1 LSHKEIPKC
10 LLSILIQQGEEHNM
24 LIKCVK
30 ILSLFDKI
38 DRGLKTDYLTVGK
51 EYIVL
56 VVYFEKNTLS
66 FQIEDDRGSLTIF
79 EANQFEI
86 ISNYIPTNWEVNFDI
101 YSNGSYYFDLSP
113 KAWNNYYK
121 KYEEYPNYF
130 YDKII
135 EVDTP
140 FEDWRGHPGMPEVV
154 EIYFQEKDIIY
165 NEEEKYCLM
174 K

>member
-1 LSHKEIPKC
+1 
-10 LLSILIQQGEEHNM
+10 M

-101 YSNGSYYFDLSP
+101 YSNGS
-113 KAWNNYYK
+113 
-121 KYEEYPNYF
+121 
-130 YDKII
+130 
-135 EVDTP
+135 
-140 FEDWRGHPGMPEVV
+140 
-154 EIYFQEKDIIY
+154 
-165 NEEEKYCLM
+165 
-174 K
+174 